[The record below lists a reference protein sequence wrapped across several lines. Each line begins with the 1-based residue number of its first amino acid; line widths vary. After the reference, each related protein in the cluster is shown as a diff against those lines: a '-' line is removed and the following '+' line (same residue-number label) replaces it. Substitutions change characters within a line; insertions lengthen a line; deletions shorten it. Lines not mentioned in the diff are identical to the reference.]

1 MPFGRERWAPSAA
14 LRACRYS
21 LRMGVGSSEA
31 VRCIR
36 SSSILPRRPSPAGSE
51 SVKHPRVACFHRGG
65 LRERLVRAAPPD
77 LTSLAHRPVLWTCAA
92 QQSVTYLSSACGRWP
107 GKQVAPSACSV
118 VDATAKVHT
127 SPGGS
132 GFRVSGFLKLNACV
146 VVIDEDQMRVCLSL
160 ASQTSCGEWSG
171 PLRGNTEIARLLE
184 RKPCTNSA
192 TPAVIV

>member
-51 SVKHPRVACFHRGG
+51 SVKHPRVW
-65 LRERLVRAAPPD
+65 RASTVEVCASAWCAPRHLAD

-160 ASQTSCGEWSG
+160 ASQTSCGEWSS
-171 PLRGNTEIARLLE
+171 PLRKKCAFAGAQALH
-184 RKPCTNSA
+184 
-192 TPAVIV
+192 